1 MSHVKTIKT
10 TFGNFNY
17 LKKTLEYLKINM
29 IFSNKINNESL
40 EIIIPQSNG
49 HNLKFSWNDNSYNLY
64 MDEDFWDQQKT
75 PQDFVNQIAQRY
87 GEELVFTETHKKN
100 FCPINYIEDHNGVK
114 TIAVQQWIT
123 L

>member
-29 IFSNKINNESL
+29 LFSNKSIDNSL

-49 HNLKFSWNDNSYNLY
+49 HNLKFSWTTNSYNLY
-64 MDEDFWDQQKT
+64 MDEDFWNQQKT
-75 PQDFVNQIAQRY
+75 PQDFINQIAQRY
-87 GEELVFTETHKKN
+87 GEELVITETQKQN
-100 FCPINYIEDHNGVK
+100 FCPISYTENKNGVK
-114 TIAVQQWIT
+114 VMTVQQWIKI
-123 L
+123 